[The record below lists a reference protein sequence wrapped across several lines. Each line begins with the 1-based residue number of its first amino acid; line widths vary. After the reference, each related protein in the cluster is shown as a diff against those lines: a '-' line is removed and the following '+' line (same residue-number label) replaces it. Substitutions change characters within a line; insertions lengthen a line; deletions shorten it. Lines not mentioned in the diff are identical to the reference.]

1 MDFMPVTTIFKRDVP
16 LAKLEEI
23 LEMFSASVF
32 RPHFVNAR
40 YQRTLPPSPPERF
53 VPQTQGNFRFT
64 VFLEGVSTLYLGDR
78 GILMKTELHSHDVLV
93 MEPFCFNAMDNSL
106 PTKSFFTVLQKNHID
121 IAWME
126 SSPDGSV
133 IHRFRMPYSDP
144 GLPMLYRAFCS
155 MKHYP
160 DEETQLRVFMALLF
174 LIRTAAREASSIP
187 SRSQNIYQ
195 RMIEYVEEHYEF
207 ELTREDLAHKFALS
221 PGYVSTVFKRHSG
234 HSFKEALVELRLE
247 KAQQM
252 LLNTDYTLDYIAA
265 QCGFHY
271 VSYFIEVF
279 RKYHT
284 LSPGE
289 FRANAIGK
297 DSGDGE

>member
-1 MDFMPVTTIFKRDVP
+1 MPVNTVFGKEVP

-23 LEMFSASVF
+23 LEAYSHSVF

-40 YQRTLPPSPPERF
+40 YQRTLPPPPPERF
-53 VPQTQGNFRFT
+53 IPQTQGNYRFT
-64 VFLEGVSTLYLGDR
+64 VYLEGVSTLYLGDR
-78 GILMKTELHSHDVLV
+78 GTLVEKKLHPHDILV
-93 MEPFCFNAMDNSL
+93 MEPYCFNAMDLSSQ
-106 PTKSFFTVLQKNHID
+106 TKSFFSVLQKNHID

-126 SSPDGSV
+126 STPDGNR

-144 GLPMLYRAFCS
+144 GLPLLYRAFCS
-155 MKHYP
+155 MRHSP
-160 DEETQLRVFMALLF
+160 GEEAQSRVFIALLS
-174 LIRTAAREASSIP
+174 LLRIAAREASPIP
-187 SRSQNIYQ
+187 SRSRNIYQ

-207 ELTREDLAHKFALS
+207 ELTREDLARKFALS
-221 PGYVSTVFKRHSG
+221 PGYISTVFKRHSG

-289 FRANAIGK
+289 FRANAAGK
-297 DSGDGE
+297 DAPAAE